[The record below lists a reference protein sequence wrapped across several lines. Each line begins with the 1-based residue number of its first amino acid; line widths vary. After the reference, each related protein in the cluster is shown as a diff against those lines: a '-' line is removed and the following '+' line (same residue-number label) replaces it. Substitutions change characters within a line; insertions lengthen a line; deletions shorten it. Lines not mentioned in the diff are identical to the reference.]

1 MHFPRKHSELVKLFC
16 LSPGFTPS
24 GRSPTCLSP
33 QTWWGYVLDP
43 WTVKNTETTSCSD
56 PTTAGHLSGEIGTN
70 SPLTPSLPS
79 FHHHSK
85 QKAVSTRK
93 FEIFIS
99 VRSQQKSVYSTM
111 YSQAVTHPST
121 NMAQCCLTSV
131 IRRELVFSTWYGRR
145 QRKRPFLWVQYY
157 IWQDLVGG
165 RGEKS
170 VGMGE
175 NISCPWT
182 LVGSITIHTDIQWS

>member
-1 MHFPRKHSELVKLFC
+1 MVVLDKLSLCQNAPQSRRQSLMHFSRKHSELVKLFR

-33 QTWWGYVLDP
+33 QTWWGCVLDS

-70 SPLTPSLPS
+70 FPLPPFLSSSLKTKTGNIYLSP
-79 FHHHSK
+79 K
-85 QKAVSTRK
+85 
-93 FEIFIS
+93 
-99 VRSQQKSVYSTM
+99 SQQKSVYSTM

-131 IRRELVFSTWYGRR
+131 IRRELVFST
-145 QRKRPFLWVQYY
+145 
-157 IWQDLVGG
+157 
-165 RGEKS
+165 
-170 VGMGE
+170 
-175 NISCPWT
+175 
-182 LVGSITIHTDIQWS
+182 